1 MQIGIATEVGYYL
14 NLIAD
19 LRKRKVL
26 FSFTQKDKRSSC
38 GAIFGDTET
47 WGNHVSLGILIVTP
61 SEKDGLEKISRLA
74 QK

>member
-47 WGNHVSLGILIVTP
+47 
-61 SEKDGLEKISRLA
+61 
-74 QK
+74 